1 MIENIIIAD
10 DSATARLIVKRCL
23 EIAGL
28 SGANFLEAAD
38 GVEALNLAKEQPV
51 DLLVTD
57 LNMPNM
63 DGRALLK
70 RVKASPKLHD
80 LPVIVISSASNEAI
94 AKVLI
99 AEGALTVVNKPIS
112 PGDVVQALENLI
124 DQNQWG

>member
-112 PGDVVQALENLI
+112 PGDVVQALGNLT